1 MKGCRWRTYMERS
14 VGADES
20 KGIAHHTD
28 HEGHT
33 LTGPASIVDKDSKD
47 V

>member
-1 MKGCRWRTYMERS
+1 MESS
-14 VGADES
+14 VGADKS

-28 HEGHT
+28 HERHT
-33 LTGPASIVDKDSKD
+33 LAGPASIVDKDSKD